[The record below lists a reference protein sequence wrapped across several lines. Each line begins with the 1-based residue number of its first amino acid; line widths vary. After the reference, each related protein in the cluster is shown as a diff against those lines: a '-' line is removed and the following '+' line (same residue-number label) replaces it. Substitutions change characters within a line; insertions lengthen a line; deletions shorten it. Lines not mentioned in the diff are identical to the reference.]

1 MWAADESTRSDPRRL
16 ARWNQAGP
24 RTQPDDAISTGVAG
38 KSVAKKKKAPS
49 LQTAH
54 VQNVRYSGGIK
65 KHGSPG
71 RLVLMSNGGEL
82 GR

>member
-1 MWAADESTRSDPRRL
+1 MNRRVRILAASPDGIRL
-16 ARWNQAGP
+16 GP

-38 KSVAKKKKAPS
+38 KSVGKKEKSPRFTDGACSKCAI
-49 LQTAH
+49 QR
-54 VQNVRYSGGIK
+54 RYQ

-71 RLVLMSNGGEL
+71 RIVLMANGGEL